1 MLGRSSARP
10 KVPDPAGSASPE
22 RAELALAIASRQAA
36 DDAVAKLKAAT
47 SELWSALTAAEEAA
61 GKAQIKLEE
70 VKAAAADSLIAT
82 IGSGTSAAP
91 TAIRDARNQVQDAED
106 QQAAVMAAIAAIK
119 GKLAEAE
126 AEQAA
131 SAKRVHLCAA
141 TVMQRSPEAAAVLQQ
156 VTGLQEQLLRSG
168 ALFLWLASAGAF
180 CPRDPTGRDVP
191 GHEGEF
197 EVRRRMWSPPNHWR
211 GGSPDVALGRLSPD
225 APHWEAAMRALETD
239 ANAPLPA

>member
-10 KVPDPAGSASPE
+10 KLVEPTGFASPE
-22 RAELALAIASRQAA
+22 RAELALAIAARQAA
-36 DDAVAKLKAAT
+36 ADAVAKLTAAK
-47 SELWSALTAAEEAA
+47 SDLWSALTAAEEAA
-61 GKAQIKLEE
+61 SKAQIKLEE
-70 VKAAAADSLIAT
+70 AKASAADNLIAT
-82 IGSGTSAAP
+82 IGSGANAAP

-106 QQAAVMAAIAAIK
+106 QQAAVRAAIDAIK

-126 AEQAA
+126 AEQSA

-141 TVMQRSPEAAAVLQQ
+141 TVMQRSPEASAVLKQ
-156 VTGLQEQLLRSG
+156 VTALQEQLLRSG
-168 ALFLWLASAGAF
+168 SLFLWLASAGAF

-197 EVRRRMWSPPNHWR
+197 EVRRRMWSPPNHWH
-211 GGSPDVALGRLSPD
+211 GGNPDVALGRLSPD
-225 APHWEAAMRALETD
+225 APQWEAAMRALETD